1 MQRIP
6 NININKVTAGIAA
19 APNMSTVDNSIVKY
33 KNWQHFF
40 DKKFSGKGKVQHAPW
55 YFRQLSRA
63 AANNGCAALLKGEAY
78 HTNSHL
84 HLGP

>member
-40 DKKFSGKGKVQHAPW
+40 NKKFSGKVQNAPT

-63 AANNGCAALLKGEAY
+63 AANNGCATLLKGEAY
-78 HTNSHL
+78 VIAFRSL
-84 HLGP
+84 YEWQ